1 MEFFIE
7 VVFEIWL
14 SKVGQVSRR
23 THKLLFLSIIAAK
36 LDFFGKGSFN
46 VYVADI
52 QRQIVLKFQI
62 YHINSFENIMVE
74 SCRKLSFSMSSCV
87 VVSPGGKMFGSS
99 ILLRRHMTNHNGFV
113 HENLQW
119 VISQSHITFCT
130 SMKSV
135 IHFVFAS

>member
-1 MEFFIE
+1 M
-7 VVFEIWL
+7 

-52 QRQIVLKFQI
+52 QIQIVLKFQI

-74 SCRKLSFSMSSCV
+74 SCRKLSFSSSSCV
-87 VVSPGGKMFGSS
+87 VSPTGQKMPGTS
-99 ILLRRHMTNHNGFV
+99 ILCDAT
-113 HENLQW
+113 
-119 VISQSHITFCT
+119 
-130 SMKSV
+130 
-135 IHFVFAS
+135 

>member
-1 MEFFIE
+1 MEFFID

-62 YHINSFENIMVE
+62 YPINSFENIMVE
-74 SCRKLSFSMSSCV
+74 SCRKLSFFV
-87 VVSPGGKMFGSS
+87 VF
-99 ILLRRHMTNHNGFV
+99 LRRPESRRDNAWDLDFMWRNMTNHNGIV
-113 HENLQW
+113 HENFKW

-135 IHFVFAS
+135 IHFVFTS

>member
-1 MEFFIE
+1 MEFFID

-62 YHINSFENIMVE
+62 YHINSFEDIMVQSYLE
-74 SCRKLSFSMSSCV
+74 
-87 VVSPGGKMFGSS
+87 FGE
-99 ILLRRHMTNHNGFV
+99 IFRPKGRWLIRPVDLRRHMTNHSG
-113 HENLQW
+113 H
-119 VISQSHITFCT
+119 
-130 SMKSV
+130 KPY
-135 IHFVFAS
+135 

>member
-1 MEFFIE
+1 MEFFID

-62 YHINSFENIMVE
+62 YHINSFEDIMVE
-74 SCRKLSFSMSSCV
+74 SCRKLSYFAV
-87 VVSPGGKMFGSS
+87 
-99 ILLRRHMTNHNGFV
+99 LLRRPESSRT
-113 HENLQW
+113 ENAWDLD
-119 VISQSHITFCT
+119 F
-130 SMKSV
+130 M
-135 IHFVFAS
+135 